1 MHKRDWIFYGH
12 LHRHLVTLF
21 HFEQTGRVMLYLNRR
36 LLLEEMLPMPQ
47 SSHTYQF
54 FIDDE
59 LCELELGYA
68 PKIGFSYDFR
78 SPNYSTSRYG
88 RWQRWKDR
96 LENLK
101 IVGVL
106 ALFLLI
112 SLPVVYYFWQQ
123 NRSEKDFKVGMM
135 TEGTVIGVEP
145 TFEKK
150 GTAATGMALYSFV
163 SDTKGYA
170 GKQALVYDSKTKKFR
185 TPDGLP
191 IRGGEQFMV
200 LFQPANPIHNR
211 IDFRRPTAQQ
221 IQAYQTDVRAACMRH
236 FSKLESSQAMMY
248 CDCLSR
254 FLVEQ
259 YGIEAIVRLYQ
270 SATPKTEHAQYN
282 TDTFEAWL
290 KEQKSFVAPCE
301 ELKN

>member
-21 HFEQTGRVMLYLNRR
+21 HFKQTGRVMVYLNRR
-36 LLLEEMLPMPQ
+36 LLLEEVLPTPQ

-59 LCELELGYA
+59 LCELELIYA
-68 PKIGFSYDFR
+68 PQTGFGYDFR

-106 ALFLLI
+106 ALMALI
-112 SLPVVYYFWQQ
+112 LLPVAYYFWRQ
-123 NRSEKDFKVGMM
+123 NRAEKDFKVGMM
-135 TEGTVIGVEP
+135 TEGTVMGLEP
-145 TFEKK
+145 TFEKNEL
-150 GTAATGMALYSFV
+150 ATGIATYTFS
-163 SDTKGYA
+163 SDTKSYV
-170 GKQALVYDSKTKKFR
+170 GKQMLVYDGKTKKFS
-185 TPDGLP
+185 TLDGLP
-191 IRGGEQFMV
+191 IRGGERFMV
-200 LFQPANPIHNR
+200 LFQPSNPDHNR
-211 IDFRRPTAQQ
+211 MDFRRPTADQMK
-221 IQAYQTDVRAACMRH
+221 AYQTDVRAACVRH
-236 FSKLESSQAMMY
+236 FSGLESSQAMMY

-259 YGIEAIVRLYQ
+259 YGTEAIVRLHQ
-270 SATPKTEHAQYN
+270 SATPKTNHSQYN
-282 TDTFEAWL
+282 ADTFEAWL
-290 KEQKSFVAPCE
+290 TEQKSFVAPCE